1 MLYSLLTSQ
10 WGWWGYSDSVT
21 SCWTPPSS
29 RINSEVL
36 EIPIG
41 KYFTIQRY
49 LFFFSPAITFVNLED
64 YSDFSI
70 EMLIIRNEL
79 QKKRVRASMGKKET
93 SHTSAKVPRLVLC
106 RPGVT
111 DSECYCWKGP
121 QRIVYIQVSWGPQR
135 WRTSWAHS
143 AVQVDNILGGWKRF
157 SVKTIAWQ

>member
-10 WGWWGYSDSVT
+10 WGWWGYSDAVT
-21 SCWTPPSS
+21 SCWTPPNS
-29 RINSEVL
+29 RINSEML

-49 LFFFSPAITFVNLED
+49 LFFHCHICKLED

-70 EMLIIRNEL
+70 KTLIIRNEL
-79 QKKRVRASMGKKET
+79 QKKIVRASVGKKRNFT
-93 SHTSAKVPRLVLC
+93 HKHKGAPLVLC

-135 WRTSWAHS
+135 WRTSWVHT